1 MPRFYFHIVTS
12 SMTIPDPEGTELASL
27 EAARVEAIQDAR
39 ALMSAAILKGLDI
52 SSRRIEIH
60 DENGLVLV
68 VPFSDAITADP

>member
-1 MPRFYFHIVTS
+1 MPRFHFHIVTS
-12 SMTIPDPEGTELASL
+12 LMTIPDPEGTELASL
-27 EAARVEAIQDAR
+27 EAAFAEAIQDAR

-68 VPFSDAITADP
+68 VPFSDAITPDP